1 MAFIKSILAQL
12 EGADT
17 QLMSTEDVHF
27 FLSICKRRWMK
38 PVNFIP
44 ILDQDFKIYYKK
56 DSLWQSE
63 NVDCVHEE
71 DPQRVCILQA
81 CWGMRRR
88 VSTIWR
94 YEAIALYGNSTS
106 LSCDCQG
113 LCLLD

>member
-1 MAFIKSILAQL
+1 MAYVKEILAQL
-12 EGADT
+12 PGADT

-71 DPQRVCILQA
+71 DVERVCILQVRFFF
-81 CWGMRRR
+81 GR
-88 VSTIWR
+88 
-94 YEAIALYGNSTS
+94 
-106 LSCDCQG
+106 
-113 LCLLD
+113 